1 MKTTKIVLPI
11 IFPFLALMLFFGT
24 SFKNPG
30 KEILKR
36 PCEATC
42 QFSPTVGDFAA
53 VNFLNCNSSSGAP
66 SVTAGTSFTPVLPG
80 LGCITAVIDISLPAI
95 HPAGTIT
102 IERNGVVIITHTTGT
117 NDPFSVSRK
126 VSYRCDDYYIVRFF

>member
-1 MKTTKIVLPI
+1 MQPKKLLSGI
-11 IFPFLALMLFFGT
+11 IPFLALILFTAT

-30 KEILKR
+30 KETIKK

-53 VNFLNCNSSSGAP
+53 VNFSNCNGSSGAP
-66 SVTAGTSFTPVLPG
+66 SVTAGTSVIPILLGT
-80 LGCITAVIDISLPAI
+80 GCINAIISISLPAT
-95 HPAGTIT
+95 HPGGTIT
-102 IERNGVVIITHTTGT
+102 VKRNGTVIMSFVVAA

-126 VSYRCDDYYIVRFF
+126 VEYDCDDYYIVEFL